1 VQVPAGHAQD
11 AGIDV
16 ERPIG
21 RRPATGR
28 IMKEGNHIRKS
39 EDTIAR
45 SHDRTLVVDTPP
57 PGSVSPALDGHAS
70 FDAFGL
76 RPETLRAIRRL
87 GWHAPTPIQ
96 RQVIPVMRRGADLVG
111 QAQTGSGKTGA
122 FGIPIVDRA
131 KVSDAGAERPRAG
144 APEALVLTPTRELAV
159 QVTGDLNALGRGHG
173 VRAVAVYGGHSI
185 NRQIEDLRGLPEIVV
200 ATPGRLLDHLDRGT
214 VRLDRV
220 RVAVLDE
227 ADRML
232 DMGFLPDVSRILRRT
247 PESRQTALFSATMPP
262 AIHEIARRQ
271 MRDPVWVRIAS
282 AAPTVETVEQ
292 FYLEVAE
299 QDKVRALRVLLDDP
313 EITSALVFRR
323 TRHRVDRLARA
334 IPGATV
340 LHGGMV
346 EGARMRALR
355 AFEQGRSRVL
365 IATNVASRGLD
376 LPAVSHVI
384 NFDVPEDVETY
395 VHRIGRTARAGR
407 AGTAITFVGQYDL
420 EMFDRLQGAIGAALR
435 RHPLNLYDRRPGASR

>member
-1 VQVPAGHAQD
+1 VASWPPSGC
-11 AGIDV
+11 
-16 ERPIG
+16 G
-21 RRPATGR
+21 RTT
-28 IMKEGNHIRKS
+28 KEGIHIRKAEGTIEHS
-39 EDTIAR
+39 LDRTIALPEP
-45 SHDRTLVVDTPP
+45 SHGAAADKSDDQ
-57 PGSVSPALDGHAS
+57 GSFA
-70 FDAFGL
+70 AFGL

-87 GWHAPTPIQ
+87 GWKVPTPIQ
-96 RQVIPVMRRGADLVG
+96 AKVIPVMRRGADLVG

-122 FGIPIVDRA
+122 FGIPIVDA
-131 KVSDAGAERPRAG
+131 AGLTDTADDGASGG
-144 APEALVLTPTRELAV
+144 APQALVLTPTRELAV
-159 QVTGDLNALGRGHG
+159 QVTGDLAALGRGRG

-185 NRQIEDLRGLPEIVV
+185 IRQIEDLRGLPEIVV
-200 ATPGRLLDHLDRGT
+200 ATPGRLLDHLDRAT
-214 VRLDRV
+214 IRLDGV
-220 RVAVLDE
+220 GVAVLDE

-247 PESRQTALFSATMPP
+247 PAGRQTALFSATMPP
-262 AIHEIARRQ
+262 AIHDIARRQ
-271 MRDPVWVRIAS
+271 MRDPVWLRIAS
-282 AAPTVETVEQ
+282 AVPTVDTVEQ

-299 QDKVRALRVLLDDP
+299 QDKVRALRALLAGP

-334 IPGATV
+334 IRGATV
-340 LHGGMV
+340 LHGGMM

-420 EMFDRLQGAIGAALR
+420 EMFDQLRAAIGPALR
-435 RHPLNLYDRRPGASR
+435 RHPLNLYEARTGSVS

>member
-1 VQVPAGHAQD
+1 
-11 AGIDV
+11 
-16 ERPIG
+16 
-21 RRPATGR
+21 
-28 IMKEGNHIRKS
+28 
-39 EDTIAR
+39 
-45 SHDRTLVVDTPP
+45 
-57 PGSVSPALDGHAS
+57 
-70 FDAFGL
+70 
-76 RPETLRAIRRL
+76 
-87 GWHAPTPIQ
+87 
-96 RQVIPVMRRGADLVG
+96 MRRGADLVG

-122 FGIPIVDRA
+122 FGIPIVDGA
-131 KVSDAGAERPRAG
+131 VLSDAGDVETRAG
-144 APEALVLTPTRELAV
+144 VPQALVLTPTRELAV
-159 QVTGDLNALGRGHG
+159 QVTQDLNALGRGRG

-185 NRQIEDLRGLPEIVV
+185 VRQIDDLRGLPEIVV

-214 VRLDRV
+214 IRLDGV

-232 DMGFLPDVSRILRRT
+232 DMGFLPDVTRILKRT
-247 PESRQTALFSATMPP
+247 PDRRQTALFSATMPP
-262 AIHEIARRQ
+262 AIHQIASRQ
-271 MRDPVWVRIAS
+271 MRDPVWLRIAS
-282 AAPTVETVEQ
+282 AAPTVDTVEQ

-299 QDKVRALRVLLDDP
+299 QDKVRALRMLLADR

-340 LHGGMV
+340 LHGGMM

-355 AFEQGRSRVL
+355 AFEQNRSRVL

-420 EMFDRLQGAIGAALR
+420 EMFDQLRSAIGPALR
-435 RHPLNLYDRRPGASR
+435 RHPLNLYERRAAASH